1 MLFFFFFLWL
11 LWGSC
16 SCIFLSYPTGKKKKK
31 KYVVKFDLSVEVL
44 IPLTGF
50 SPMIPKHTIEK
61 ALDLIIYILGVVLL
75 CKPFLDVQL

>member
-1 MLFFFFFLWL
+1 M
-11 LWGSC
+11 
-16 SCIFLSYPTGKKKKK
+16 
-31 KYVVKFDLSVEVL
+31 KFDLSVEVL